1 MKYLQRFAG
10 ILTAFCLM
18 IILFFTSVEAV
29 VYWTPGYF
37 EKEYTKY
44 QVLDDL
50 PSMTMDDL
58 LDVTDQMMAYL
69 KGKRADLHVTTRM
82 GGETRE
88 FFNEREIAHMEDVQ
102 ELFLKAIVLRRIC
115 LAVCVIMLL
124 FMILSKA
131 DLRTLLPSSL
141 CMGTGLFFAVIAAL
155 AAVIS
160 TNFTKYFII
169 FHHMFFNNDL
179 WILDP
184 STDMLINIVPEGFF
198 MDTAGRIAFLFG
210 TLSLVLFGIC
220 LIMTLKNKR
229 CK

>member
-1 MKYLQRFAG
+1 MKHLQRFAG

-29 VYWTPGYF
+29 VYWNPGYF

-58 LDVTDQMMAYL
+58 LDVTSQMMAYL
-69 KGKRADLHVTTRM
+69 RGKRADLHVTTHM

-102 ELFLKAIVLRRIC
+102 GLFLKAIVLRRIC
-115 LAVCVIMLL
+115 VAVCVTALL
-124 FMILSKA
+124 FMVLSKA

-141 CMGTGLFFAVIAAL
+141 CMGTGLFFASIAAL
-155 AAVIS
+155 AAIIS
-160 TNFTKYFII
+160 TKLYEII
-169 FHHMFFNNDL
+169 F
-179 WILDP
+179 ILFH
-184 STDMLINIVPEGFF
+184 LCF
-198 MDTAGRIAFLFG
+198 
-210 TLSLVLFGIC
+210 
-220 LIMTLKNKR
+220 LIMTCGSLTR
-229 CK
+229 PQIC

>member
-1 MKYLQRFAG
+1 MKHLQRFAG

-69 KGKRADLHVTTRM
+69 KGKRADLHVTTHM

-102 ELFLKAIVLRRIC
+102 GLFLKAIALRRIC
-115 LAVCVIMLL
+115 LVVCVVMLL

-141 CMGTGLFFAVIAAL
+141 CIGTGLPIRGCRKICAQSRSRRRQLRQRDRCGLSGGLRHVR
-155 AAVIS
+155 
-160 TNFTKYFII
+160 
-169 FHHMFFNNDL
+169 H
-179 WILDP
+179 
-184 STDMLINIVPEGFF
+184 
-198 MDTAGRIAFLFG
+198 GRPQ
-210 TLSLVLFGIC
+210 VQPV
-220 LIMTLKNKR
+220 
-229 CK
+229 

>member
-1 MKYLQRFAG
+1 MKHLQRFAG

-69 KGKRADLHVTTRM
+69 KGKRADLHVTTHM

-88 FFNEREIAHMEDVQ
+88 FFNEREIAHMEDVHG
-102 ELFLKAIVLRRIC
+102 LRRYAFIYDP
-115 LAVCVIMLL
+115 LKSRPAHIASFFPLYRNRAVFC
-124 FMILSKA
+124 S
-131 DLRTLLPSSL
+131 DRS
-141 CMGTGLFFAVIAAL
+141 TGCYYIHQFY
-155 AAVIS
+155 
-160 TNFTKYFII
+160 KI
-169 FHHMFFNNDL
+169 FHH
-179 WILDP
+179 
-184 STDMLINIVPEGFF
+184 VPPHVFYQ
-198 MDTAGRIAFLFG
+198 
-210 TLSLVLFGIC
+210 
-220 LIMTLKNKR
+220 
-229 CK
+229 